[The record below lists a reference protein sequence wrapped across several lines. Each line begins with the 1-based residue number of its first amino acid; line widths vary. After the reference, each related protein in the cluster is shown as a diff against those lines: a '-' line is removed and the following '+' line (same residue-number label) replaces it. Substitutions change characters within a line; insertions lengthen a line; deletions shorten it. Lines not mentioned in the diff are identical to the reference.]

1 MSQAKITIVGTLRFS
16 PDESLLYSLSLLAG
30 SPPRMTQTRWLEV
43 LKVDEWPGLGKRPV
57 PHAEKAGESVLD
69 KWLGAMA
76 AYDQALHADPAYRQA
91 ASELMERQRSEP
103 QLLSLG
109 DLTLWA
115 YRGKLLVVESTEPD
129 DQQTAILWI
138 KHYCS
143 VKNDRISEFGEEWKR
158 SKTWISWVAC
168 LASQLPKAFDF
179 SCGNATAG
187 NVSNA
192 ARVSG

>member
-16 PDESLLYSLSLLAG
+16 PDEGLLYSLSLLAG

-103 QLLSLG
+103 QLLSL
-109 DLTLWA
+109 
-115 YRGKLLVVESTEPD
+115 
-129 DQQTAILWI
+129 
-138 KHYCS
+138 
-143 VKNDRISEFGEEWKR
+143 
-158 SKTWISWVAC
+158 
-168 LASQLPKAFDF
+168 
-179 SCGNATAG
+179 
-187 NVSNA
+187 VS
-192 ARVSG
+192 